1 MLYDPS
7 SNLCLYSL
15 GGRLDRTFSARG
27 RNSTNE
33 PDGQGTAFFYDK
45 SEYAGQWENGKMHGN
60 GVLRTGFG
68 DE

>member
-1 MLYDPS
+1 LPV
-7 SNLCLYSL
+7 LVAA
-15 GGRLDRTFSARG
+15 RTFARG